1 MQARHAAGG
10 HNIQTAQ
17 KLQNTPQS
25 RQTQHFNM
33 KNSHITQN
41 YFSTSQ
47 AAKMLGLSVGT
58 VQRMVENGAFKAFV
72 TQGGHRRILSSSL
85 DQYCKKQGFPNPS
98 SSTEP
103 PLICILHDSEHRP
116 ADLQQLGQWEQV
128 KVITHPLDLMGIH
141 QQIEAFFIDARIPWL
156 HNAPLGLQDSLM
168 QNAHLVVYNSDKLPP
183 DSPLR
188 LAKHLKLFQ
197 GNINTDWV
205 DGYLLGR
212 EHMSD
217 TPSPSPIRQ

>member
-1 MQARHAAGG
+1 MKKFYFILIAALAAIVAFSLKESRRIS
-10 HNIQTAQ
+10 NTETKLREELTLLRKAASSSATA
-17 KLQNTPQS
+17 
-25 RQTQHFNM
+25 
-33 KNSHITQN
+33 
-41 YFSTSQ
+41 STGT
-47 AAKMLGLSVGT
+47 AASSFDQVGFLADLFACFKAHGLSVDMISTSETNVT
-58 VQRMVENGAFKAFV
+58 V
-72 TQGGHRRILSSSL
+72 SL
-85 DQYCKKQGFPNPS
+85 DPS
-98 SSTEP
+98 DN
-103 PLICILHDSEHRP
+103 LVNANVLDALC
-116 ADLQQLGQWEQV
+116 ADLSKVCRV

-183 DSPLR
+183 HSPLR